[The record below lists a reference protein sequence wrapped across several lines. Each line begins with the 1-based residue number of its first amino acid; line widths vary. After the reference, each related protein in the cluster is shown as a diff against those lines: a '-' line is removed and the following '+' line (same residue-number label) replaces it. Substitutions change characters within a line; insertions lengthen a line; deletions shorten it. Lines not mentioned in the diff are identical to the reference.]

1 MTSSLLMTAVFAH
14 AAAAASALVESKQ
27 FEKGPI
33 VLKLLIQKKTFLCVE
48 KKKLSNFI
56 NSFTKPYITSS

>member
-1 MTSSLLMTAVFAH
+1 MTSSLLMTAVCVH

-33 VLKLLIQKKTFLCVE
+33 VLKLLIKKKTFSCGE
-48 KKKLSNFI
+48 KNQLSNFI